1 MNSIVRDVEIPISRS
16 NVEAHFEELLRRLK
30 YIADD
35 EDLVSLDLSDIIEGF
50 KSDGKTKTD
59 VLPLRFKTRREE
71 VEVIKHW

>member
-1 MNSIVRDVEIPISRS
+1 MSLIVRDTEISISRS

-30 YIADD
+30 FLADD
-35 EDLVSLDLSDIIEGF
+35 EDLVSLDIMGIIEGF

-59 VLPLRFKTRREE
+59 VLPLRFKSKREE